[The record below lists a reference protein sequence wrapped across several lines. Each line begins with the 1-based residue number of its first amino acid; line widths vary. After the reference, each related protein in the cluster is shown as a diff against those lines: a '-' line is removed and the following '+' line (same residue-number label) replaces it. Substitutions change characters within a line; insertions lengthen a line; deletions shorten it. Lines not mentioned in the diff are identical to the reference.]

1 MLGSVYFDKS
11 LIDWDSS
18 NNLVSGLMS
27 VSDCLIDGTRAKGT
41 SSSKPVVNT
50 FVHRSANNICHE
62 IIATDSRDVV
72 DKKFALCSREGAAGN
87 FSTGE
92 IPISY

>member
-1 MLGSVYFDKS
+1 MLGSVYFEKMA
-11 LIDWDSS
+11 LDWDMN

-41 SSSKPVVNT
+41 SSTKPVVNS

-62 IIATDSRDVV
+62 IISNDSRDVV
-72 DKKFALCSREGAAGN
+72 DKKYALCSREGAPGN
-87 FSTGE
+87 FSKDE
-92 IPISY
+92 IPVSY